1 MGAGLARDDLVSHGT
16 YRGQARSHRGVVL
29 LDFDRIK
36 NAIHLYKILFLK
48 NFKPGGLVKIDEFK
62 IIFAFKQN
70 HATTN

>member
-1 MGAGLARDDLVSHGT
+1 MPAMILLLNVIWALN
-16 YRGQARSHRGVVL
+16 RGQARSHRGVVL

-70 HATTN
+70 HATPN